1 MHRCLIIILN
11 ICNIIIWRYV
21 WMSTPS
27 MFGNTYTYF
36 PNTPIIYRQTDD
48 SDMIFDMLDFF
59 YALIARS

>member
-1 MHRCLIIILN
+1 
-11 ICNIIIWRYV
+11 
-21 WMSTPS
+21 